1 MTLSPWSG
9 LVAVQFPEAG
19 AEAERGELEAA
30 VRRRHPRPLQLGH
43 QPPAQREAL
52 GHLPAPELLLQ
63 VLPHPVNLRAE
74 ERVNQTNVF
83 AESLSVPVLS
93 NVTATR

>member
-30 VRRRHPRPLQLGH
+30 VRRLDPGSLQLRH
-43 QPPAQREAL
+43 QPPAQRQAL

-63 VLPHPVNLRAE
+63 VVPHPVNLARGE
-74 ERVNQTNVF
+74 I
-83 AESLSVPVLS
+83 
-93 NVTATR
+93 

>member
-83 AESLSVPVLS
+83 VESLSVLS
-93 NVTATR
+93 NVTTTR

>member
-30 VRRRHPRPLQLGH
+30 VRRHPPRPLQLGH
-43 QPPAQREAL
+43 QPPAQRETL

-83 AESLSVPVLS
+83 AESLSVLS